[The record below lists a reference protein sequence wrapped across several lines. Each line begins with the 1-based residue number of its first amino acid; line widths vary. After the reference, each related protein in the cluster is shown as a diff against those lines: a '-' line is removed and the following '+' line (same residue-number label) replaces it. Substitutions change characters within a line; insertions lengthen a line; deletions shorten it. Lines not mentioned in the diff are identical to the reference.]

1 MTEVL
6 GNDKS
11 ALSQDSFMMYDSLQ
25 KLVPNFNTASATLYL
40 QTEDARKDQSVI
52 RQLVESGANYISND
66 SDDSIASVLFAAV
79 TLAGTTLTIYKDALR
94 DLEAVVRE
102 KVERKLKD
110 MLIRLRGFD

>member
-40 QTEDARKDQSVI
+40 QTEDARKD
-52 RQLVESGANYISND
+52 
-66 SDDSIASVLFAAV
+66 
-79 TLAGTTLTIYKDALR
+79 
-94 DLEAVVRE
+94 
-102 KVERKLKD
+102 
-110 MLIRLRGFD
+110 